1 MKYSIVPEIVNSK
14 KIKLI
19 NKSGVEVP
27 ICENSPFKYFSPFN
41 PPSLTV
47 DTFAKKTTQPED
59 LVNIDVDELRKLGF
73 IITSI
78 KAGNKRWFKR
88 QTVIYRIESIS
99 NRSPNS
105 KRMKNIPEEHKIQ
118 KDKINNRIKL
128 IGPNAGWPRRG
139 NGGPSIEIINS

>member
-19 NKSGVEVP
+19 DKSGVEVP

-41 PPSLTV
+41 PPFLTV

-59 LVNIDVDELRKLGF
+59 LVNIGIDELRKLGF

-78 KAGNKRWFKR
+78 KAGRHGWFNR
-88 QTVIYRIESIS
+88 QQVIFRLEDIS
-99 NRSPNS
+99 NPSPKS
-105 KRMKNIPEEHKIQ
+105 KRSKTIPVNHKIQ
-118 KDKINNRIKL
+118 RDKANNRIRL
-128 IGPNAGWPRRG
+128 IGSNAGYPHRG
-139 NGGPSIEIINS
+139 NGGPWISILKE